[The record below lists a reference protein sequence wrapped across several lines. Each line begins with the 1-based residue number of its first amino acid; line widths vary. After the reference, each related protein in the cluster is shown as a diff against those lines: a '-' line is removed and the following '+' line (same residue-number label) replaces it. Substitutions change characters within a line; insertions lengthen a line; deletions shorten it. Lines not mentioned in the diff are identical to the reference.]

1 MKQRLLLALL
11 MLLTSAGFMKV
22 DGQTIVLP
30 KSETGEK
37 VTLTFTGKF
46 SATSYPVVY
55 GFKDGTTQV
64 QLQPTG
70 TPGNTA
76 VYSLASSA
84 NADTTYIFNNDY
96 ASAWEEVGVTLDGKV
111 SQFKAS
117 TGSEK
122 IASHFSSLLFTNND
136 TLQYLNLEQASKITT
151 LNASG
156 NDELTTI
163 YNLANL
169 KDLVTFNISNCGFTS
184 LDLSGLVALK
194 NLNVSNNK
202 IESIGI
208 PVSIES
214 LDISNNGYAA
224 ANGSWNLSSYTNLKT
239 LDIDGNKLQNVAV
252 TDELLKSDYFN
263 KGTQDFTYLGEAFFV
278 NQKANVNLD
287 ITTAKSIINLG
298 TDKFVSAESWKKYND
313 KTQKYD
319 IDATGEANT
328 TVANNKTLYRFFDSN
343 KVYVSGKYECVLVSE
358 NGFKYRVRFKVDPA
372 IVTLTRK
379 LQWEEA
385 KDAYVRVEN
394 SEGKE
399 VFSTY
404 QADQVDVTQGDV
416 LKVTVKFGETS
427 GYTLDKFILTGLELM
442 DNSTLT
448 QNGITCKVA
457 AKYNSLGD
465 ELPSI
470 DATLKGVDCVVKYN
484 TPDPTKG
491 FMEVFKQDADN
502 NYTVKVKNE
511 DKLAYGT
518 KIRIVLTPKD
528 LAASLTLN
536 INGKTYSS
544 DDLQEMPQ
552 KGQFYLDYEVKGETV
567 LSSSFDKAAA
577 VAIGA
582 LLNGKSLNDS
592 NPYISGLSVT
602 IAGPGVSSANNT
614 LSSATTAISLLP
626 GSEYQL
632 TTQITRSSGYVIDQI
647 LLNGAPVNGLT
658 STVENGCDVYR
669 ASFTCPSAAADLC
682 LIASQAETVEVI
694 PTNVENNVQ
703 TVVYDGTVQSFKFKT
718 NPEGLESLFDV
729 SYQLEGNSNWLTD
742 PTTAGTY
749 KVQLKQ
755 KKENQYKVSSI
766 PNCSLVIKKAKPTFA
781 QIPTVSI
788 VDDNYQITGT
798 NVDGVEGR
806 YEVVSPSSV
815 NTTSSHVV
823 TFKFIP
829 DETANYEEVEF
840 VQGVE
845 VAGSTKLAKQPVSYQ
860 AETGLTVKMLASEA
874 AGSFSSG
881 SEFVK
886 GTRLTFLVSYP
897 QGVPGSAIKATKQS
911 VKVNSQISGSL
922 YSTGVYVF
930 EYVTEDTNAGEEI
943 VFTIDEASKLTKDY
957 VISLDKTLYQ
967 KEYAATPL
975 SLDDFEATLT
985 VTPNQDPILSFKD
998 AAGNKLSGYP
1008 VNVGKYTLCVSVP
1021 ASDGYKAL
1029 TKEFTNVFEIKKA
1042 TPVIMSW
1049 PTARPISNG
1058 QTLEFASL
1066 EGGAS
1071 TMVAGFFEFVDKSIK
1086 PKDGDKCAVRFVPFD
1101 ETNYETVE
1109 TKQTPTDQRVV
1120 VTVIDQPL
1128 LTIATPKYGSVKVVD
1143 ANTGAEYHSGDPISE
1158 GTKLTISATAYD
1170 HFKFSKFVVN
1180 GSSLTS
1186 NPASY
1191 TVGNSVV
1198 EVSAEF
1204 SYVEEEPE
1212 IDENS
1217 RYTVNVTKVL
1227 RGAVI
1232 DKPGANSVKRGE
1244 SFSFSVATLAA
1255 DASKVVVKV
1264 DGVTIKPVSGKYTI
1278 TNITENKEVS
1288 VTLANPTP
1296 IKVTVPTEYKN
1307 EGGYLMGRVK
1317 ISGPSDGKYYY
1328 NDQITLVAFP
1338 ESNVHF
1344 DGWTGDLTGLT
1355 QIKEVVLTKD
1365 LTAGAKFSGT
1375 PTGIEDI
1382 MAASITT
1389 GKGCV
1394 WVRGIANADVTIVSI
1409 AGRVQAQERISGDT
1423 RIDVPAG
1430 IYVVVLESGS
1440 DVKRV
1445 KVIVK

>member
-1 MKQRLLLALL
+1 M
-11 MLLTSAGFMKV
+11 
-22 DGQTIVLP
+22 
-30 KSETGEK
+30 
-37 VTLTFTGKF
+37 TLTFTGKF
-46 SATSYPVVY
+46 SASSYPIVY
-55 GFKDGTTQV
+55 GTAKNEV
-64 QLQPTG
+64 KIVG
-70 TPGNTA
+70 TPGTTA
-76 VYSLASSA
+76 VYELASSVKQ
-84 NADTTYIFNNDY
+84 DTTYVLNNAYLTD
-96 ASAWEEVGVTLDGKV
+96 WGEIGVTLDGKV
-111 SQFKAS
+111 LKFETSSNSNQISPK
-117 TGSEK
+117 
-122 IASHFSSLLFTNND
+122 FSSLVFLNND
-136 TLQYLNLEQASKITT
+136 TLISLNLEQASGLKKLDI
-151 LNASG
+151 SG
-156 NDELTTI
+156 NDDLTSIT
-163 YNLANL
+163 NLGGAVNL
-169 KDLVTFNISNCGFTS
+169 ESLKASGCGFTS
-184 LDLSGLVALK
+184 LDLTTSLSKLK
-194 NLNVSNNK
+194 ILDLSDNK
-202 IESIGI
+202 ITSLGNL
-208 PVSIES
+208 PTSIES
-214 LDISNNGYAA
+214 LDISNNGYAGA
-224 ANGSWNLSSYTNLKT
+224 ADGSWNLSTYTNLKK

-252 TDELLKSDYFN
+252 TDDLLKSPDFN
-263 KGTQDFTYLGEAFFV
+263 KGIQDFTDYSFFG
-278 NQKANVNLD
+278 QQQANENLD
-287 ITTAKSIINLG
+287 ITTANTIINLG

-313 KTQKYD
+313 QTQKYD
-319 IDATGEANT
+319 VDATGEANT

-358 NGFKYRVRFKVDPA
+358 NGFKYRVRFNVDPA

-379 LQWEEA
+379 VGLEA
-385 KDAYVRVEN
+385 SNTAYIRVEN
-394 SEGKE
+394 SNQQE

-404 QADQVDVTQGDV
+404 NANQVSVNQGEV
-416 LKVTVKFGETS
+416 LKVAVELSSTP

-457 AKYNSLGD
+457 AKYNPLGD

-544 DDLQEMPQ
+544 DELQEMPQ

-577 VAIGA
+577 VAVGA
-582 LLNGKSLNDS
+582 LLNGKSLNDP
-592 NPYISGLSVT
+592 NLYISGLSVT
-602 IAGPGVSSANNT
+602 ITGPGVSSPNNT
-614 LSSATTAISLLP
+614 LSSITSAISLLP

-632 TTQITRSSGYVIDQI
+632 TTQITRGYGYVIDQI
-647 LLNGAPVNGLT
+647 LLNGAPVHGLT

-669 ASFTCPSAAADLC
+669 ASFTCPSTAADLC
-682 LIASQAETVEVI
+682 LIASKAEAVEVI

-755 KKENQYKVSSI
+755 KKENKYKVTTI

-781 QIPTVSI
+781 QVPTVSI

-798 NVDGVEGR
+798 NVDGVIGH
-806 YEVVSPSSV
+806 YEVVSPLSV

-823 TFKFIP
+823 RFKFIP

-845 VAGSTKLAKQPVSYQ
+845 IAGSTKLAKQPVSYQ
-860 AETGLTVKMLASEA
+860 AETGLTVQMLASEA

-881 SEFVK
+881 SKFVG
-886 GTRLTFLVSYP
+886 GTELTFLVSYP
-897 QGVPGSAIKATKQS
+897 QGVPGSDIKATK
-911 VKVNSQISGSL
+911 KTDNSSINGSL
-922 YSTGVYVF
+922 YSTGVYAF
-930 EYVTEDTNAGEEI
+930 KYTTEDTNDGEEI
-943 VFTIDEASKLTKDY
+943 IFTIVEASKLTKDY

-967 KEYAATPL
+967 KEYTATPL
-975 SLDDFEATLT
+975 SLNDFGATLT
-985 VTPNQDPILSFKD
+985 VTPNNEEPIISFKD
-998 AAGNKLSGYP
+998 VAGNKLSGYP

-1021 ASDGYKAL
+1021 ASNGYKAL
-1029 TKEFTNVFEIKKA
+1029 TKEFTNVFEIQKA
-1042 TPVIMSW
+1042 TPVITAW

>member
-55 GFKDGTTQV
+55 GTAKTSV
-64 QLQPTG
+64 NEVKIVG
-70 TPGNTA
+70 TPGTTA
-76 VYSLASSA
+76 VYELASSVKQ
-84 NADTTYIFNNDY
+84 DTTYVLNNAYRTD
-96 ASAWEEVGVTLDGKV
+96 WGEIGVTLDGKV
-111 SQFKAS
+111 LKFETSSNSNQISPK
-117 TGSEK
+117 
-122 IASHFSSLLFTNND
+122 FSSLVFLNND
-136 TLQYLNLEQASKITT
+136 TLISLNLEQASGLKKLDI
-151 LNASG
+151 SG
-156 NDELTTI
+156 NDDLTSIT
-163 YNLANL
+163 NLGGAVNL
-169 KDLVTFNISNCGFTS
+169 ESLKASGCGFTS
-184 LDLSGLVALK
+184 LDLTTSLSKLK
-194 NLNVSNNK
+194 ILDLSDNK
-202 IESIGI
+202 ITSLGNL
-208 PVSIES
+208 PTSIES
-214 LDISNNGYAA
+214 LDISNNGYAGA
-224 ANGSWNLSSYTNLKT
+224 ADGSWNLSTYTNLKK

-252 TDELLKSDYFN
+252 TDDLLKSPDFN
-263 KGTQDFTYLGEAFFV
+263 KGIQDFTDYSFFG
-278 NQKANVNLD
+278 QQQANENLD
-287 ITTAKSIINLG
+287 ITTANTIINLG

-313 KTQKYD
+313 QTQKYD
-319 IDATGEANT
+319 VDATGEANT

-358 NGFKYRVRFKVDPA
+358 NGFKYRVRFNVDPA

-379 LQWEEA
+379 VGLEA
-385 KDAYVRVEN
+385 SNTAYIRVEN
-394 SEGKE
+394 SNQQE

-404 QADQVDVTQGDV
+404 NANQVSVNQGEV
-416 LKVTVKFGETS
+416 LKVAVELSSTP

-457 AKYNSLGD
+457 AKYNPLGD

-544 DDLQEMPQ
+544 DELQEMPQ

-577 VAIGA
+577 VAVGA
-582 LLNGKSLNDS
+582 LLNGKSLNDP
-592 NPYISGLSVT
+592 NLYISGLSVT
-602 IAGPGVSSANNT
+602 ITGPGVSSPNNT
-614 LSSATTAISLLP
+614 LSSITSAISLLP

-632 TTQITRSSGYVIDQI
+632 TTQITRGYGYVIDQI
-647 LLNGAPVNGLT
+647 LLNGAPVHGLT

-669 ASFTCPSAAADLC
+669 ASFTCPSTAADLC
-682 LIASQAETVEVI
+682 LIASKAEAVEVI

-755 KKENQYKVSSI
+755 KKENKYKVTTI

-781 QIPTVSI
+781 QVPTVSI

-798 NVDGVEGR
+798 NVDGVIGH
-806 YEVVSPSSV
+806 YEVVSPLSV

-823 TFKFIP
+823 RFKFIP

-845 VAGSTKLAKQPVSYQ
+845 IAGSTKLAKQPVSYQ
-860 AETGLTVKMLASEA
+860 AETGLTVQMLASEA

-881 SEFVK
+881 SKFVG
-886 GTRLTFLVSYP
+886 GTELTFLVSYP
-897 QGVPGSAIKATKQS
+897 QGVPGSDIKATK
-911 VKVNSQISGSL
+911 KTDNSSINGSL
-922 YSTGVYVF
+922 YSTGVYAF
-930 EYVTEDTNAGEEI
+930 KYTTEDTNDGEEI
-943 VFTIDEASKLTKDY
+943 IFTIVEASKLTKDY

-967 KEYAATPL
+967 KEYTATPL
-975 SLDDFEATLT
+975 SLNDFGATLT
-985 VTPNQDPILSFKD
+985 VTPNNEEPIISFKD
-998 AAGNKLSGYP
+998 VAGNKLSGYP

-1021 ASDGYKAL
+1021 ASNGYKAL
-1029 TKEFTNVFEIKKA
+1029 TKEFTNVFEIQKA
-1042 TPVIMSW
+1042 TPVITAW

>member
-1 MKQRLLLALL
+1 
-11 MLLTSAGFMKV
+11 MKV

-46 SATSYPVVY
+46 TPNSYPLVY
-55 GFKDGTTQV
+55 GTKDVSQV
-64 QLQPTG
+64 KVEPTRVS
-70 TPGNTA
+70 TSEA
-76 VYSLASSA
+76 VYNLASSV
-84 NADTTYIFNNDY
+84 NADTTYTFNNAY

-111 SQFKAS
+111 SQFIAS

-122 IASHFSSLLFTNND
+122 IASHFSSLMFTNND
-136 TLQYLNLEQASKITT
+136 TLQVLNLEQASKIKT

-156 NDELTTI
+156 NDELTTV
-163 YNLANL
+163 YNLTNL
-169 KDLVTFNISNCGFTS
+169 KDLETFNISNCGFTS
-184 LDLSGLVALK
+184 LDLNGLVALK

-202 IESIGI
+202 IESIGNI
-208 PVSIES
+208 PASIES
-214 LDISNNGYAA
+214 LDISKNGYAA
-224 ANGSWNLSSYTNLKT
+224 ASGVWDLSTYTNLKK
-239 LDIDGNKLQNVAV
+239 LNIDGNKLNTVKV
-252 TDELLKSDYFN
+252 SDDLLKSPDFI
-263 KGTQDFTYLGEAFFV
+263 KGIQDFTDIKDLFP
-278 NQKANVNLD
+278 NKKANENTD
-287 ITTAKSIINLG
+287 IATASIKINIG

-358 NGFKYRVRFKVDPA
+358 NGFKYRVRFNVDPA

-379 LQWEEA
+379 VGLETSNT
-385 KDAYVRVEN
+385 AYIRVEN
-394 SEGKE
+394 SNQQE

-404 QADQVDVTQGDV
+404 NANQVSVNQGEV
-416 LKVTVKFGETS
+416 LKVAVELSSTP

-457 AKYNSLGD
+457 AKYNPLGD

-536 INGKTYSS
+536 INGMTYSS

-577 VAIGA
+577 VAVGA
-582 LLNGKSLNDS
+582 LLNGKSLNDP
-592 NPYISGLSVT
+592 NTYISGLSVT
-602 IAGPGVSSANNT
+602 ITGPGVSSPNNT
-614 LSSATTAISLLP
+614 LSSTTTAISLLP

-632 TTQITRSSGYVIDQI
+632 TTQITRGFGYVIDQI
-647 LLNGAPVNGLT
+647 LLNGAPVKGLT
-658 STVENGCDVYR
+658 STVENNCDVYR
-669 ASFTCPSAAADLC
+669 ASFTCPSTAADLC

-729 SYQLEGNSNWLTD
+729 SYQLEGNSKWLTD

-755 KKENQYKVSSI
+755 KKENKYKVSSI

-788 VDDNYQITGT
+788 VDDNYKITGT

-815 NTTSSHVV
+815 NTTSSHIVE
-823 TFKFIP
+823 FKFIP

-911 VKVNSQISGSL
+911 VVGSQISGSL

-930 EYVTEDTNAGEEI
+930 EYVTEDTNVGEGI

-967 KEYAATPL
+967 KEYTATPL
-975 SLDDFEATLT
+975 SLDDFGAKLT
-985 VTPNQDPILSFKD
+985 VTPNENPIISFKD

-1008 VNVGKYTLCVSVP
+1008 VNVGTYTLCVSVP
-1021 ASDGYKAL
+1021 ASNGYKAL
-1029 TKEFTNVFEIKKA
+1029 TKEFPNVFVIQEA
-1042 TPVIMSW
+1042 TPVITAW

-1058 QTLEFASL
+1058 QTLEYASL

-1071 TMVAGFFEFVDKSIK
+1071 PMVAGYFEFVNKTDK
-1086 PKDGDKCAVRFVPFD
+1086 PKDGDKCAVHFVPFD

-1143 ANTGAEYHSGDPISE
+1143 ANTGAEYLSGDPISE

-1307 EGGYLMGRVK
+1307 KGGYLMGRVK

>member
-1 MKQRLLLALL
+1 
-11 MLLTSAGFMKV
+11 MKV
-22 DGQTIVLP
+22 EGQTIVLP

-37 VTLTFTGKF
+37 VTLTFTGNF
-46 SATSYPVVY
+46 SASSYPIVY
-55 GFKDGTTQV
+55 GTAKTSGNEV
-64 QLQPTG
+64 KIVG
-70 TPGNTA
+70 TPGTTA
-76 VYSLASSA
+76 VYELASSVKQ
-84 NADTTYIFNNDY
+84 DTTYVLNNAYLTD
-96 ASAWEEVGVTLDGKV
+96 WGEIGVTLDGKV
-111 SQFKAS
+111 LKFETSSNSNQISPK
-117 TGSEK
+117 
-122 IASHFSSLLFTNND
+122 FSSLVFLNND
-136 TLQYLNLEQASKITT
+136 TLISLNLEQASGLKKLDI
-151 LNASG
+151 SG
-156 NDELTTI
+156 NDDLTSIT
-163 YNLANL
+163 NLGGAVNL
-169 KDLVTFNISNCGFTS
+169 ESLKASGCGFTS
-184 LDLSGLVALK
+184 LDLTTSLSKLK
-194 NLNVSNNK
+194 ILDLSDNK
-202 IESIGI
+202 ITSLGNL
-208 PVSIES
+208 PTSIES
-214 LDISNNGYAA
+214 LDISNNGYAGA
-224 ANGSWNLSSYTNLKT
+224 ADGSWNLSTYTNLKK

-252 TDELLKSDYFN
+252 TDDLLKSPDFN
-263 KGTQDFTYLGEAFFV
+263 KGIQDFTDYSFFG
-278 NQKANVNLD
+278 QQQANENLD
-287 ITTAKSIINLG
+287 ITTANTIINLG

-313 KTQKYD
+313 QTQKYD
-319 IDATGEANT
+319 VDATGEANT

-358 NGFKYRVRFKVDPA
+358 NGFKYRVRFNVDPA

-379 LQWEEA
+379 VGLEA
-385 KDAYVRVEN
+385 SNTAYIRVEN
-394 SEGKE
+394 SNQQE

-404 QADQVDVTQGDV
+404 NANQVSVNQGEV
-416 LKVTVKFGETS
+416 LKVAVELSSTP

-457 AKYNSLGD
+457 AKYNPLGD

-544 DDLQEMPQ
+544 DELQEMPQ

-577 VAIGA
+577 VAVGA
-582 LLNGKSLNDS
+582 LLNGKSLNDP
-592 NPYISGLSVT
+592 NLYISGLSVT
-602 IAGPGVSSANNT
+602 ITGPGVSSPNNT
-614 LSSATTAISLLP
+614 LSSITSAISLLP

-632 TTQITRSSGYVIDQI
+632 TTQITRGYGYVIDQI
-647 LLNGAPVNGLT
+647 LLNGAPVHGLT

-669 ASFTCPSAAADLC
+669 ASFTCPSTAADLC
-682 LIASQAETVEVI
+682 LIASKAEAVEVI

-755 KKENQYKVSSI
+755 KKENKYKVTTI

-781 QIPTVSI
+781 QVPTVSI

-798 NVDGVEGR
+798 NVDGVIGH
-806 YEVVSPSSV
+806 YEVVSPLSV

-823 TFKFIP
+823 RFKFIP

-845 VAGSTKLAKQPVSYQ
+845 IAGSTKLAKQPVSYQ
-860 AETGLTVKMLASEA
+860 AETGLTVQMLASEA

-881 SEFVK
+881 SKFVG
-886 GTRLTFLVSYP
+886 GTELTFLVSYP
-897 QGVPGSAIKATKQS
+897 QGVPGSDIKATK
-911 VKVNSQISGSL
+911 KTDNSSINGSL
-922 YSTGVYVF
+922 YSTGVYAF
-930 EYVTEDTNAGEEI
+930 KYTTEDTNDGEEI
-943 VFTIDEASKLTKDY
+943 IFTIVEASKLTKDY

-967 KEYAATPL
+967 KEYTATPL
-975 SLDDFEATLT
+975 SLNDFGATLT
-985 VTPNQDPILSFKD
+985 VTPNNEEPIISFKD
-998 AAGNKLSGYP
+998 VAGNKLSGYP

-1021 ASDGYKAL
+1021 ASNGYKAL
-1029 TKEFTNVFEIKKA
+1029 TKEFTNVFEIQKA
-1042 TPVIMSW
+1042 TPVITAW

>member
-22 DGQTIVLP
+22 EGQTIVLP

-46 SATSYPVVY
+46 SETAYPVVY
-55 GFKDGTTQV
+55 GNVNAPGNEVKIV
-64 QLQPTG
+64 G
-70 TPGNTA
+70 TPGATA
-76 VYSLASSA
+76 VYELVSSVKQ
-84 NADTTYIFNNDY
+84 DTTYVLNNAYLAD
-96 ASAWEEVGVTLDGKV
+96 WGEIGVTLDGKV
-111 SQFKAS
+111 LKFETSGNSNVISPK
-117 TGSEK
+117 
-122 IASHFSSLLFTNND
+122 FSSLEFLNND
-136 TLQYLNLEQASKITT
+136 TLVSLNLEQASGLKT
-151 LNASG
+151 LDISG
-156 NDELTTI
+156 NDDLTSIT
-163 YNLANL
+163 NLGGAVNL
-169 KDLVTFNISNCGFTS
+169 ESLKASGCGFTS
-184 LDLSGLVALK
+184 LDLTTSLSKLK
-194 NLNVSNNK
+194 ILDLSDNK
-202 IESIGI
+202 ITSLGNL
-208 PVSIES
+208 PTSIES
-214 LDISNNGYAA
+214 LDISNNGYAGA
-224 ANGSWNLSSYTNLKT
+224 ADGSWNLSTYTNLKK

-252 TDELLKSDYFN
+252 TDDLLKSPDFN
-263 KGTQDFTYLGEAFFV
+263 KGIQDFTDYSFFG
-278 NQKANVNLD
+278 QQQANENLD
-287 ITTAKSIINLG
+287 ITTANTIINLG

-313 KTQKYD
+313 MTQKYD

-669 ASFTCPSAAADLC
+669 ASFTCPSTAADLC

-755 KKENQYKVSSI
+755 KKENKYKVSSI

-798 NVDGVEGR
+798 NVDGVIGH
-806 YEVVSPSSV
+806 YEVVSPLSV
-815 NTTSSHVV
+815 YTTSSHVV
-823 TFKFIP
+823 RFKFIP

-845 VAGSTKLAKQPVSYQ
+845 IAGSTKLAKQPVSYQ
-860 AETGLTVKMLASEA
+860 AETGLTVQMLASEA

-881 SEFVK
+881 SKFVG
-886 GTRLTFLVSYP
+886 GTELTFLVSYP
-897 QGVPGSAIKATKQS
+897 QGVPGSDIKATK
-911 VKVNSQISGSL
+911 KTDNSSINGSL
-922 YSTGVYVF
+922 YSTGVYAF
-930 EYVTEDTNAGEEI
+930 KYTTEDTNDGEEFI
-943 VFTIDEASKLTKDY
+943 FTIVEASKLTKDY

-967 KEYAATPL
+967 KEYTATPL
-975 SLDDFEATLT
+975 SLNDFGATLT
-985 VTPNQDPILSFKD
+985 VTPNNEEPIISFKD
-998 AAGNKLSGYP
+998 VAGNKLSGYP
-1008 VNVGKYTLCVSVP
+1008 VNVGTYTLCVSVP
-1021 ASDGYKAL
+1021 ASNGYKAL
-1029 TKEFTNVFEIKKA
+1029 TKEFTNVFEIQKA
-1042 TPVIMSW
+1042 TPVITAW

-1071 TMVAGFFEFVDKSIK
+1071 TMVAGFFEFVNKTDK
-1086 PKDGDKCAVRFVPFD
+1086 PKDGDKCAVHFVPFD

-1128 LTIATPKYGSVKVVD
+1128 LTIATPKYGRVKVVD
-1143 ANTGAEYHSGDPISE
+1143 AETGTEYDSGDPIAE

-1307 EGGYLMGRVK
+1307 KGGYLMGRVK

-1409 AGRVQAQERISGDT
+1409 AGRIQAQERISGDT

>member
-22 DGQTIVLP
+22 EGQTIVLP

-37 VTLTFTGKF
+37 VTLTFTGNF
-46 SATSYPVVY
+46 SASSYPIVY
-55 GFKDGTTQV
+55 GTAKTSGNEV
-64 QLQPTG
+64 KIVG
-70 TPGNTA
+70 TPGTTA
-76 VYSLASSA
+76 VYELASSVKQ
-84 NADTTYIFNNDY
+84 DTTYVLNNAYLTD
-96 ASAWEEVGVTLDGKV
+96 WGEIGVTLDGKV
-111 SQFKAS
+111 LKFETSSNSNQISPK
-117 TGSEK
+117 
-122 IASHFSSLLFTNND
+122 FSSLVFLNND
-136 TLQYLNLEQASKITT
+136 TLISLNLEQASGLKKLDI
-151 LNASG
+151 SG
-156 NDELTTI
+156 NDDLTSIT
-163 YNLANL
+163 NLGGAVNL
-169 KDLVTFNISNCGFTS
+169 ESLKASGCGFTS
-184 LDLSGLVALK
+184 LDLTTSLSKLK
-194 NLNVSNNK
+194 ILDLSDNK
-202 IESIGI
+202 ITSLGNL
-208 PVSIES
+208 PTSIES
-214 LDISNNGYAA
+214 LDISNNGYAGA
-224 ANGSWNLSSYTNLKT
+224 ADGSWNLSTYTNLKK

-252 TDELLKSDYFN
+252 TDDLLKSPDFN
-263 KGTQDFTYLGEAFFV
+263 KGIQDFTDYSFFG
-278 NQKANVNLD
+278 QQQANENLD
-287 ITTAKSIINLG
+287 ITTANTIINLG

-313 KTQKYD
+313 QTQKYD
-319 IDATGEANT
+319 VDATGEANT

-358 NGFKYRVRFKVDPA
+358 NGFKYRVRFNVDPA

-379 LQWEEA
+379 VGLEA
-385 KDAYVRVEN
+385 SNTAYIRVEN
-394 SEGKE
+394 SNQQE

-404 QADQVDVTQGDV
+404 NANQVSVNQGEV
-416 LKVTVKFGETS
+416 LKVAVELSSTP

-457 AKYNSLGD
+457 AKYNPLGD

-544 DDLQEMPQ
+544 DELQEMPQ

-577 VAIGA
+577 VAVGA
-582 LLNGKSLNDS
+582 LLNGKSLNDP
-592 NPYISGLSVT
+592 NLYISGLSVT
-602 IAGPGVSSANNT
+602 ITGPGVSSPNNT
-614 LSSATTAISLLP
+614 LSSITSAISLLP

-632 TTQITRSSGYVIDQI
+632 TTQITRGYGYVIDQI
-647 LLNGAPVNGLT
+647 LLNGAPVHGLT

-669 ASFTCPSAAADLC
+669 ASFTCPSTAADLC
-682 LIASQAETVEVI
+682 LIASKAEAVEVI

-755 KKENQYKVSSI
+755 KKENKYKVTTI

-781 QIPTVSI
+781 QVPTVSI

-798 NVDGVEGR
+798 NVDGVIGH
-806 YEVVSPSSV
+806 YEVVSPLSV

-823 TFKFIP
+823 RFKFIP

-845 VAGSTKLAKQPVSYQ
+845 IAGSTKLAKQPVSYQ
-860 AETGLTVKMLASEA
+860 AETGLTVQMLASEA

-881 SEFVK
+881 SKFVG
-886 GTRLTFLVSYP
+886 GTELTFLVSYP
-897 QGVPGSAIKATKQS
+897 QGVPGSDIKATK
-911 VKVNSQISGSL
+911 KTDNSSINGSL
-922 YSTGVYVF
+922 YSTGVYAF
-930 EYVTEDTNAGEEI
+930 KYTTEDTNDGEEI
-943 VFTIDEASKLTKDY
+943 IFTIVEASKLTKDY

-967 KEYAATPL
+967 KEYTATPL
-975 SLDDFEATLT
+975 SLNDFGATLT
-985 VTPNQDPILSFKD
+985 VTPNNEEPIISFKD
-998 AAGNKLSGYP
+998 VAGNKLSGYP

-1021 ASDGYKAL
+1021 ASNGYKAL
-1029 TKEFTNVFEIKKA
+1029 TKEFTNVFEIQKA
-1042 TPVIMSW
+1042 TPVITAW

>member
-70 TPGNTA
+70 TSGNTA

-111 SQFKAS
+111 KSFYMANS
-117 TGSEK
+117 ATFAPE
-122 IASHFSSLLFTNND
+122 ITSLCFTNN
-136 TLQYLNLEQASKITT
+136 TVLNYLNLEEASGLTSLNVSGNKELTEIVNLGKAVNLAT
-151 LNASG
+151 LNAALCGFSTIDVQG
-156 NDELTTI
+156 LTELSSVNLSDNKITAI
-163 YNLANL
+163 YNLIDSKDNLTELYVAN
-169 KDLVTFNISNCGFTS
+169 N
-184 LDLSGLVALK
+184 DLSSTWDLTAYTKLVK
-194 NLNVSNNK
+194 LN
-202 IESIGI
+202 
-208 PVSIES
+208 
-214 LDISNNGYAA
+214 
-224 ANGSWNLSSYTNLKT
+224 
-239 LDIDGNKLQNVAV
+239 IDGNKLKVVKV
-252 TDELLKSDYFN
+252 TDELLNSSDFN
-263 KGTQDFTYLGEAFFV
+263 KGIQDFTYLGEAFFV

-313 KTQKYD
+313 MTQKYD

-511 DKLAYGT
+511 DKLVYGT

-544 DDLQEMPQ
+544 GDLQEMPQ

-669 ASFTCPSAAADLC
+669 ASFTCPSTAADLC
-682 LIASQAETVEVI
+682 LIASKAEAVEVI

-755 KKENQYKVSSI
+755 KKENKYKVSSI

-798 NVDGVEGR
+798 NVDGVIGH
-806 YEVVSPSSV
+806 YEVVSPLSV

-823 TFKFIP
+823 RFKFIP

-845 VAGSTKLAKQPVSYQ
+845 IAGSTKLAKQPVSYQ
-860 AETGLTVKMLASEA
+860 AETGLTVQMLASEA

-881 SEFVK
+881 SKFVG
-886 GTRLTFLVSYP
+886 GTELTFLVSYP
-897 QGVPGSAIKATKQS
+897 QGVPGSDIKATK
-911 VKVNSQISGSL
+911 KTDNSSINGSL
-922 YSTGVYVF
+922 YSTGVYAF
-930 EYVTEDTNAGEEI
+930 KYTTEDTNDGEEFI
-943 VFTIDEASKLTKDY
+943 FTIVEASKLTKDY

-967 KEYAATPL
+967 KEYTATPL
-975 SLDDFEATLT
+975 SLNDFGATLT
-985 VTPNQDPILSFKD
+985 VTPNNEEPIISFKD
-998 AAGNKLSGYP
+998 VSGNKLSGYP
-1008 VNVGKYTLCVSVP
+1008 VNVGTYTLCVSVP
-1021 ASDGYKAL
+1021 ASNGYKAL
-1029 TKEFTNVFEIKKA
+1029 TKEFTNVFEIQKA
-1042 TPVIMSW
+1042 TPVITAW

-1071 TMVAGFFEFVDKSIK
+1071 TMVAGFFEFVNKTDK
-1086 PKDGDKCAVRFVPFD
+1086 PKDGDKCAVHFVPFD

-1128 LTIATPKYGSVKVVD
+1128 LTIATPKYGKVKVVD
-1143 ANTGAEYHSGDPISE
+1143 AETGTEYHSGDPIAE

-1307 EGGYLMGRVK
+1307 KGGYLMGRVK

>member
-46 SATSYPVVY
+46 SASSYPIVY
-55 GFKDGTTQV
+55 GTAKTSGNEV
-64 QLQPTG
+64 KIVG
-70 TPGNTA
+70 TPGTTA
-76 VYSLASSA
+76 VYELASSVKQ
-84 NADTTYIFNNDY
+84 DTTYVLNNAYLTD
-96 ASAWEEVGVTLDGKV
+96 WGEIGVTLDGKV
-111 SQFKAS
+111 LKFETSSNSNQISPK
-117 TGSEK
+117 
-122 IASHFSSLLFTNND
+122 FSSLVFLNND
-136 TLQYLNLEQASKITT
+136 TLISLNLEQASGLKKLDI
-151 LNASG
+151 SG
-156 NDELTTI
+156 NDDLTSIT
-163 YNLANL
+163 NLGGAVNL
-169 KDLVTFNISNCGFTS
+169 ESLKASGCGFTS
-184 LDLSGLVALK
+184 LDLTTNLSKLETLDLSGNQIISLG
-194 NLNVSNNK
+194 NLPK
-202 IESIGI
+202 SIK
-208 PVSIES
+208 S
-214 LDISNNGYAA
+214 LDISNNGYA
-224 ANGSWNLSSYTNLKT
+224 GEKGVWDLSTYTNLKK
-239 LDIDGNKLQNVAV
+239 LNIDGNKLNTVKV
-252 TDELLKSDYFN
+252 SDDLLKSPDFI
-263 KGTQDFTYLGEAFFV
+263 KGIQDFTDIKDLFS
-278 NQKANVNLD
+278 NKKANENTD
-287 ITTAKSIINLG
+287 IATASTKINIG
-298 TDKFVSAESWKKYND
+298 TDKFVSAESWKKFND

-319 IDATGEANT
+319 IDATSEAHT
-328 TVANNKTLYRFFDSN
+328 IIPDNNVVYRFFDAN
-343 KVYVSGKYECVLVSE
+343 NVYVDGDYECVLVSE
-358 NGFKYRVRFKVDPA
+358 NGFRYRVQFTVKPA
-372 IVTLTRK
+372 VVALTRAELDPK
-379 LQWEEA
+379 EIKIKA
-385 KDAYVRVEN
+385 EN
-394 SEGKE
+394 SAH
-399 VFSTY
+399 VDIF
-404 QADQVDVTQGDV
+404 ADYGNSVQINQGEV
-416 LKVTVKFGETS
+416 LKISVLLEGSNYELETFE
-427 GYTLDKFILTGLELM
+427 LKGLELM
-442 DNSTLT
+442 DNSSLT
-448 QNGITCKVA
+448 ENGITCKVA
-457 AKYNSLGD
+457 AKYIHPTED
-465 ELPSI
+465 ELPFI
-470 DATLKGVDCVVKYN
+470 NAKLKGVNCVVKYN
-484 TPDPTKG
+484 TPNPEQG
-491 FMEVFKQDADN
+491 FVEVFKQDADN
-502 NYTVKVKNE
+502 NYTVKVKSGE
-511 DKLAYGT
+511 TLAYNT
-518 KIRIVLTPKD
+518 KIRVVVTTKEGN
-528 LAASLTLN
+528 ASLA
-536 INGKTYSS
+536 INGKDCPLTP
-544 DDLQEMPQ
+544 MPDKSQ
-552 KGQFYLDYEVKGETV
+552 KYADYTVQGETTITASFGNV
-567 LSSSFDKAAA
+567 TAISVGALVNGKGLSDPA
-577 VAIGA
+577 VAVT
-582 LLNGKSLNDS
+582 N
-592 NPYISGLSVT
+592 LSVT
-602 IAGPGVSSANNT
+602 ITGEGLTTNNVLNTTNSRLALVPGR
-614 LSSATTAISLLP
+614 
-626 GSEYQL
+626 EYQL
-632 TTQITRSSGYVIDQI
+632 QTQIGHGATVIDAI
-647 LLNGAPVNGLT
+647 LLNGAPVKDFI
-658 STVENGCDVYR
+658 STVEGSNDVYR
-669 ASFTCPSAAADLC
+669 ASFTAPATDADLC
-682 LIASQAETVEVI
+682 IVSSKLETIEII
-694 PTNVENNVQ
+694 PTNVSGKIQ
-703 TVVYDGTVQSFKFKT
+703 TVVYDKSIKSFEFKT
-718 NPEGLESLFDV
+718 NPEGLENSIKV
-729 SYQLEGNSNWLTD
+729 SYQLEGGTKWETN

-749 KVQLKQ
+749 KVRLIR
-755 KKENQYKVSSI
+755 EAGNGYI
-766 PNCSLVIKKAKPTFA
+766 DLRNEEYSLVVKKAKPTFA
-781 QIPTVSI
+781 QVPTVTI
-788 VDDNYQITGT
+788 VDGKYQISGD

-806 YEVVSPSSV
+806 YDITEPTTV
-815 NTTSSHVV
+815 NTTDSHVV
-823 TFKFIP
+823 KFSFEP
-829 DETANYEEVEF
+829 TDDTNYESVDFAYAINVPGKEPKKE
-840 VQGVE
+840 Q
-845 VAGSTKLAKQPVSYQ
+845 TVSYYT
-860 AETGLTVKMLASEA
+860 ADNDLKVEMLVSGAVKTE
-874 AGSFSSG
+874 SG
-881 SEFVK
+881 NKFVE
-886 GTRLTFLVSYP
+886 GTKLTFLVTYP
-897 QGVPGSAIKATKQS
+897 QGVPADKVKASLATTTKATS
-911 VKVNSQISGSL
+911 PLSGGEAYSTFVKAYTYTVQPSTQGEQIS
-922 YSTGVYVF
+922 
-930 EYVTEDTNAGEEI
+930 
-943 VFTIDEASKLTKDY
+943 FTIDESAKLTNDY
-957 VISLDKTLYQ
+957 EISLNKESYVATYTGNPFTLA
-967 KEYAATPL
+967 EFGA
-975 SLDDFEATLT
+975 SLT
-985 VTPNQDPILSFKD
+985 VNPNNNAVLSFKD
-998 AAGNKLSGYP
+998 EAGNKIEGNP
-1008 VNVGKYTLCVSVP
+1008 VNKGKYTLCVSVP
-1021 ASDGYKAL
+1021 AGNGYKAQ

-1042 TPVIMSW
+1042 TPVITSW

-1058 QTLEFASL
+1058 QTLEYASL

-1071 TMVAGFFEFVDKSIK
+1071 PMVAGYFEFVNKTDK
-1086 PKDGDKCAVRFVPFD
+1086 PKDGDKCAVHFVPFD

-1143 ANTGAEYHSGDPISE
+1143 ANTGAEYLSGDPISE

-1307 EGGYLMGRVK
+1307 KGGYLMGRVK

-1382 MAASITT
+1382 MAASIAT

-1409 AGRVQAQERISGDT
+1409 SGRVQARQRISGDT

>member
-30 KSETGEK
+30 KSDTGEK

-46 SATSYPVVY
+46 SATAYPVVY
-55 GFKDGTTQV
+55 GNVNAPGNVVKIV
-64 QLQPTG
+64 G
-70 TPGNTA
+70 TPGATA
-76 VYSLASSA
+76 VYELVSSVKQ
-84 NADTTYIFNNDY
+84 DTTYVLNNAYLAD
-96 ASAWEEVGVTLDGKV
+96 WGEIGVTLDGKV
-111 SQFKAS
+111 LKFEAS
-117 TGSEK
+117 GNSNVISPK
-122 IASHFSSLLFTNND
+122 FSSLEFLNND
-136 TLQYLNLEQASKITT
+136 TLVSLNLEQASGLKI
-151 LNASG
+151 LDISG
-156 NDELTTI
+156 NDDLTSIT
-163 YNLANL
+163 NLGGAINL
-169 KDLVTFNISNCGFTS
+169 ETLYASGCGFTS
-184 LDLSGLVALK
+184 LDLTTSLSKLK
-194 NLNVSNNK
+194 TLDLSDNK
-202 IESIGI
+202 ITSLGNL
-208 PVSIES
+208 PTSIES
-214 LDISNNGYAA
+214 LDISNNGYAG
-224 ANGSWNLSSYTNLKT
+224 ANGSWDLSSYTNLKT

-358 NGFKYRVRFKVDPA
+358 NGFKYRVRFNVDPA

-379 LQWEEA
+379 VGLETSNT
-385 KDAYVRVEN
+385 AYIRVEN
-394 SEGKE
+394 SNQQE

-404 QADQVDVTQGDV
+404 NTNQVSVNQGEV
-416 LKVTVKFGETS
+416 LKVAVELSSTP

-502 NYTVKVKNE
+502 NYTLKVKSE

-567 LSSSFDKAAA
+567 LSSSFDKAAVVA
-577 VAIGA
+577 VGA

-614 LSSATTAISLLP
+614 LSSATTAIPLLP

-682 LIASQAETVEVI
+682 LIASKAEAVEVI

-703 TVVYDGTVQSFKFKT
+703 TVVYDGTVQTFKFKT

-755 KKENQYKVSSI
+755 KKENKYKVSPI
-766 PNCSLVIKKAKPTFA
+766 PNYSLVIKKAKPTFA
-781 QIPTVSI
+781 QVPTVSI

-798 NVDGVEGR
+798 NVDGVIGH
-806 YEVVSPSSV
+806 YEVVRPSSV

-860 AETGLTVKMLASEA
+860 AETGLTVQMLASEA

-881 SEFVK
+881 SKFVE
-886 GTRLTFLVSYP
+886 GTELTFLVSYP
-897 QGVPGSAIKATKQS
+897 QGVRGSDIKATK
-911 VKVNSQISGSL
+911 KTDNSSINGSL
-922 YSTGVYVF
+922 YSTGVYAF
-930 EYVTEDTNAGEEI
+930 KYTTEDTNDGEEI
-943 VFTIDEASKLTKDY
+943 IFTIAEASKLTQDY

-967 KEYAATPL
+967 KEYTATPL
-975 SLDDFEATLT
+975 SLDDFGATLT

-998 AAGNKLSGYP
+998 VAGNKLSGYP
-1008 VNVGKYTLCVSVP
+1008 VNVGKYTLCVYVP
-1021 ASDGYKAL
+1021 ASNGYKAL

-1042 TPVIMSW
+1042 TPIITSW

-1143 ANTGAEYHSGDPISE
+1143 ANTGAEYHSGDPVAE
-1158 GTKLTISATAYD
+1158 GSKLTISATAYD

-1180 GSSLTS
+1180 GTSLTN

-1204 SYVEEEPE
+1204 SYIEEEPE

-1244 SFSFSVATLAA
+1244 SFSFSVTTLAA

-1264 DGVTIKPVSGKYTI
+1264 DGETIKPVSGKYTI

-1288 VTLANPTP
+1288 VTLSNPTE
-1296 IKVTVPTEYKN
+1296 IKLTIPTEYKN
-1307 EGGYLMGRVK
+1307 EGGYLMGSVK

-1338 ESNVHF
+1338 ESGVKF
-1344 DGWTGDLTGLT
+1344 AGWTGDVTGLT
-1355 QIKEVVLTKD
+1355 QIKEVVLTKN
-1365 LTAGAKFSGT
+1365 LTVKATFTGT

-1389 GKGCV
+1389 GRGYV

-1409 AGRVQAQERISGDT
+1409 SGRVQARQRISGDT
-1423 RIDVPAG
+1423 QINVPAG

-1440 DVKRV
+1440 DVKRA